1 MRTDP
6 SRRGPALWVRSV
18 LGVPAALVARLRQHP
33 PAEPWGLA
41 LTIAVALGATAAGW
55 RWSWWVL
62 PPAVLTIAFLLGG
75 LLLTTRS
82 VRRLAVVVIACL
94 AFDLGVMGLDDV
106 RLGSVVVVLF
116 SGLLAHEYARSRDET
131 GLSGMSA
138 DTVLVQLRDRLEQ
151 QGGVPVL
158 PYPWCVE
165 AVVDPAGGGPFA
177 GDFVVSAMVDPQR
190 FEVALVDVS
199 GKGVEAGT
207 RSLLLSGA
215 MGGLLGSTSPQEF
228 LNASNAYLIRQDWEE
243 GFATAVHL
251 TLDLPT
257 GEFAV
262 ASAGHPP
269 VAHLDAGSGRWTL
282 LDTEGPALGLLP
294 STRFRLAKGRLRPGD
309 ALLLYTDGLVEMP
322 GRDLDRGI
330 DKLLGEAERLVTRGF
345 RGGGRVLIKQVSD
358 RSFDDRGLVLL
369 WREA

>member
-1 MRTDP
+1 MV
-6 SRRGPALWVRSV
+6 SRV
-18 LGVPAALVARLRQHP
+18 RQHP
-33 PAEPWGLA
+33 PSEPWGLA
-41 LTIAVALGATAAGW
+41 LTVLVALVATLGGW

-62 PPAVLTIAFLLGG
+62 PPSFLAIPFLLGG

-82 VRRLAVVVIACL
+82 VRRLALVVVACL
-94 AFDLGVMGLDDV
+94 AFDLRVMGLDDV

-151 QGGVPVL
+151 QAGVPEL
-158 PYPWCVE
+158 PQPWCVE

-177 GDFVVSAMVDPQR
+177 GDFVVSALMDDTR

-215 MGGLLGSTSPQEF
+215 MGGLLGSGSPQQF
-228 LNASNAYLIRQDWEE
+228 LSASNAYLMRQDWEE

-251 TLDLPT
+251 TVELRT
-257 GEFAV
+257 GDFGV

-269 VAHLDAGSGRWTL
+269 VAHLDAGSGRWSL

-294 STRFRLAKGRLRPGD
+294 ETTYRVAKGRLRPGD
-309 ALLLYTDGLVEMP
+309 ALLLYTDGLVEVP

-345 RGGGRVLIKQVSD
+345 VGGGRLLVKQVNG

-369 WREA
+369 WRRA